1 MNIND
6 PTRSLPQDQDAEK
19 GVLSCFLHNPAIL
32 GEAVTNL
39 PDDAFY
45 HPANKTLYQV
55 MKRMQADGRPV
66 EYIAITNYTRDTGL
80 LDKIGGAGT
89 LSELLNFVP
98 TPMHYPYYTGI
109 LRDKL
114 KLRRVITAC
123 MDTVAQAYEHHE
135 DVGSFMSL
143 VAERYFELT
152 RQNQTVGRKAFKEIV
167 SDYMETWEK
176 RMRGDIE
183 TGIPTR
189 WPSFNATF
197 GGITPHM
204 WLICGYPSDG
214 KSSLA
219 QNLAE
224 DTLAHGGEVLW
235 FHYES
240 NETEVVDRLMTARTQ
255 LSSQKIFF
263 PQNGVKREEMHLI
276 TRACGDMAKW
286 GLHLRCEATWTVE
299 QIVAETRS
307 MRLKHDIRLVVVDYL
322 QLIPSGKDFGTN
334 RAQEV
339 AHMSATLKQGSASM
353 TLPFVVMSQLNDDGK
368 TRESRAPNQDAHNV
382 VFIVAPQPEEKDARG
397 RTLQPAKPGGLRVV
411 KNRNGKRGDLLPI
424 SMPDKGTF
432 TFFESRGSA
441 PEPRQSS
448 RTRYPE
454 GDE

>member
-6 PTRSLPQDQDAEK
+6 PTRSLPMDQEAEK
-19 GVLSCFLHNPAIL
+19 GVLSCFLNTPAL
-32 GEAVTNL
+32 VGEAIANL

-45 HPANKTLYQV
+45 HPANRQLYQV
-55 MKRMQADGRPV
+55 MKRMHADGKPV

-80 LDKIGGAGT
+80 LDKIGGAGV

-98 TPMHYPYYTGI
+98 TPTHYPYYTGI

-123 MDTVAQAYEHHE
+123 TDTVAAAYEHQE
-135 DVGSFMSL
+135 DVSAFMSG

-152 RQNQTVGRKAFKEIV
+152 RQNQSVGRKAFKDIV
-167 SDYMETWEK
+167 GDYMEIWEK
-176 RMRGDIE
+176 RMRGEIE

-189 WPSFNATF
+189 WSSFNATF

-255 LSSQKIFF
+255 LPSQKIFF
-263 PQNGVKREEMHLI
+263 PQNGVERKEMHAI
-276 TRACGDMAKW
+276 TRACGDMVKW

-307 MRLKHDIRLVVVDYL
+307 MRLKHDIRLVIVDYL
-322 QLIPSGKDFGTN
+322 QLIPSGREFGNN

-339 AHMSATLKQGSASM
+339 AYMSATLKQGSASM
-353 TLPFVVMSQLNDDGK
+353 VLPFVIMSQLNDDGK

-382 VFIVAPQPEEKDARG
+382 VFIVAPQPEQKDDRG
-397 RTLQPAKPGGLRVV
+397 RTTAPAKPGGLRVV

-432 TFFESRGSA
+432 TFFESSHSA
-441 PEPRQSS
+441 PEPRQS
-448 RTRYPE
+448 RNRYPE